1 MRRRNKLLFA
11 TAIAA
16 TVGTIHYLNS
26 APSGSLAKLVG
37 VARCLRATSDEA
49 NDGGAPARPSR
60 PANISPETLAA
71 VAKVK
76 TGTSRAQVEQILG
89 RCSFAKAELGPNG
102 LTVQSAA
109 WLHGEDMICVRFR
122 DGIATLVVAARL
134 ADLGEAPSPPS
145 EHPADASAT
154 ANDDKKPSQQP
165 EDFQNRLRQ
174 LEEKLKSNGY
184 DEELFQRV
192 FDAVTEQE

>member
-1 MRRRNKLLFA
+1 MRRCNKLLFA

-16 TVGTIHYLNS
+16 TVGTIHYLNCG
-26 APSGSLAKLVG
+26 PSGSLAKLVG
-37 VARCLRATSDEA
+37 VARSLRATSDEA
-49 NDGGAPARPSR
+49 DDGGAASRPSR
-60 PANISPETLAA
+60 AVSVSPETLAA

-76 TGTSRAQVEQILG
+76 TGTTRAQVEQVLG
-89 RCSFAKAELGPNG
+89 RCSFAKTETGPDG
-102 LTVQSAA
+102 HAVESAA
-109 WLHGEDMICVRFR
+109 WLQGEDMICIRFS
-122 DGIATLVVAARL
+122 DGLATLVAAARL
-134 ADLGEAPSPPS
+134 AELGEAPSPAS

-154 ANDDKKPSQQP
+154 ANGDKGASQQP

-174 LEEKLKSNGY
+174 LEEKLKGNGY